1 MDTVQN
7 FAAFLVLCCEC
18 VSLITVREFRLC
30 KYIET
35 TDELSDSAIGVM

>member
-7 FAAFLVLCCEC
+7 FAAFLVLCCEY
-18 VSLITVREFRLC
+18 VSLITVNSDCR